1 MFKLDI
7 NYLDLLVKSAQIDKK
22 IEDPLKEVTELGL
35 QSSCT
40 IYVFSNKNKWS
51 GSGFH
56 IGNGLIITAAHVV
69 PNDFDISEDN
79 KNLNLLYMLFS
90 LIYFGQKI
98 IYVSKEN
105 IIKNDLK
112 EIINVM
118 HKLNL
123 IKYIK

>member
-1 MFKLDI
+1 MKKCLIILICFIVPIFSISQNEIEIPKGVNKIKMLTSLNKNENVKL
-7 NYLDLLVKSAQIDKK
+7 LLGI
-22 IEDPLKEVTELGL
+22 LKE
-35 QSSCT
+35 
-40 IYVFSNKNKWS
+40 
-51 GSGFH
+51 
-56 IGNGLIITAAHVV
+56 
-69 PNDFDISEDN
+69 NDFDISEDN